1 MHWYQWMALVAL
13 GFCVITCLFY
23 FLRLI
28 RLGKPKDLS
37 QPAAETAP
45 GILFAFTGAMSPARK
60 ESALLHLP
68 TYTAGIFY
76 HLGTFLSIFLFFF
89 MITRAYPTGYLAL
102 MIMIFLGISSL
113 SGAGILI
120 KRMIRPNL
128 RFLSNPDDYLS
139 NILVTLFQVMTLF
152 VLCTIPIFPS
162 SPYPIFKNSN
172 VTIHLLYYL
181 IFTILALYVPA
192 GKLRHAVY
200 FFAARYHLGFFYGRR
215 GVWPA
220 GKMKN

>member
-28 RLGKPKDLS
+28 RLGKPQDLS
-37 QPAAETAP
+37 KPAAKTGP

-89 MITRAYPTGYLAL
+89 IISGAYPSGYLAL
-102 MIMIFLGISSL
+102 LIMILLSLSSL
-113 SGAGILI
+113 SGISILI
-120 KRMIRPNL
+120 KRLINGNL
-128 RFLSNPDDYLS
+128 RSLSNPDDYLS
-139 NILVTLFQVMTLF
+139 NVLVTLFQAMTLF
-152 VLCTIPIFPS
+152 VMLS
-162 SPYPIFKNSN
+162 ASPFLLFKDFSENFQM
-172 VTIHLLYYL
+172 LYYL

>member
-28 RLGKPKDLS
+28 RLGKPQDLS
-37 QPAAETAP
+37 KPAAKTGP

-89 MITRAYPTGYLAL
+89 IIAGAYPSGYLAQL
-102 MIMIFLGISSL
+102 IMFLLSLSSL
-113 SGAGILI
+113 SGISILI
-120 KRMIRPNL
+120 KRLINGNL
-128 RFLSNPDDYLS
+128 RSLSNPDDYLS
-139 NILVTLFQVMTLF
+139 NVLVTLFQAMTLF
-152 VLCTIPIFPS
+152 VMLS
-162 SPYPIFKNSN
+162 ASPFLLFKDFSEN
-172 VTIHLLYYL
+172 IQMLYYL